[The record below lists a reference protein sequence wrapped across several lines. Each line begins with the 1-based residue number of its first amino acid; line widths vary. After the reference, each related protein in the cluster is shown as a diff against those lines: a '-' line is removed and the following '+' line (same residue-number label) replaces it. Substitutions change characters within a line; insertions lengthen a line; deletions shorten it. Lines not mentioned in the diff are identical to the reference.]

1 MLPEVV
7 ITEEPMPW
15 YEKAYR
21 KFERGWEN
29 VKNTPTMTTIPGG
42 HPYMASQTFPTV
54 PSTVGQ
60 DLSVAKA
67 AALPY
72 FMGATPVQ
80 AYMAAESGY
89 NLASEN
95 GVRKTKKAFDEIW
108 ASDNELMAQDWSTGL
123 FGNPKGS
130 YFEVTYPKNA
140 KVAAHNGQM
149 NSYSKLPPVYPGN
162 QEPLTHIEDIADYYT
177 KKGYD
182 ILNVGNVLEGN
193 GFMVNDT
200 YIAPKVPR
208 KSLVGGNGNF
218 DLNDKNIYKG
228 LLPFTLMTSIT
239 GIPTNE

>member
-1 MLPEVV
+1 
-7 ITEEPMPW
+7 MPDGSTW
-15 YEKAYR
+15 TGDPRSWVQLMSKDGQ
-21 KFERGWEN
+21 K
-29 VKNTPTMTTIPGG
+29 
-42 HPYMASQTFPTV
+42 MAQKRLFTGVQYDKVGNFPNY
-54 PSTVGQ
+54 S
-60 DLSVAKA
+60 
-67 AALPY
+67 
-72 FMGATPVQ
+72 
-80 AYMAAESGY
+80 
-89 NLASEN
+89 
-95 GVRKTKKAFDEIW
+95 DEIW

-182 ILNVGNVLEGN
+182 VLNVDNVLEGS